1 MTTLSQD
8 IKEKLSRLHI
18 LEKIIV
24 ANTMVFVA
32 GIFLNLIGFNLLKWF
47 SLPYILSDFFGRPWS
62 IVSYGFLHK
71 SISHLFFNMLV
82 LYFIAQTFSNL
93 FSARLSLKIYLLGV
107 IYGGLAFIIVAFLLP
122 NTLQINGS
130 LVGAS
135 AGVRACIIF
144 LCVYLPNKSISFF
157 TLRFTLKYLG
167 IAMVVLDLPGLLSV
181 NSGGTVA
188 HIGGYLSGYFY
199 AKQFNNGKDFGG
211 FLDGILNYFKSN
223 KVLKTVY
230 KKKKTSTMA
239 GQKKQEF
246 NSFTYQK
253 QIDLILDKISKSG
266 YESLTQAEKDFLFRA
281 GKNK

>member
-1 MTTLSQD
+1 MTTLTQD
-8 IKEKLSRLHI
+8 IKDKLSRLHI

-32 GIFLNLIGFNLLKWF
+32 GIFLNLIGFNLLEWF
-47 SLPYILSDFFGRPWS
+47 SLPYIISDFFGRPWS

-71 SISHLFFNMLV
+71 NISHLFFNMLV

-157 TLRFTLKYLG
+157 TLRFSLKYLG

-199 AKQFNNGKDFGG
+199 AKQFHNGKDFGG

-223 KVLKTVY
+223 RGLKTVY

-239 GQKKQEF
+239 GQKKKEF
-246 NSFTYQK
+246 DSFTHQK

>member
-32 GIFLNLIGFNLLKWF
+32 GIFLNLIGFNLLEWF

-62 IVSYGFLHK
+62 IVSYGFLHR

-122 NTLQINGS
+122 NALQINGP

-157 TLRFTLKYLG
+157 TLRFSLKYLG
-167 IAMVVLDLPGLLSV
+167 IAMVVLDLPGLLPV

-188 HIGGYLSGYFY
+188 HILGYLSGYSY
-199 AKQFNNGKDFGG
+199 AKQFHNGKDFGG

-223 KVLKTVY
+223 RGLKTVY

-239 GQKKQEF
+239 GQKKKEF
-246 NSFTYQK
+246 DSFTHQK

>member
-32 GIFLNLIGFNLLKWF
+32 GIFLNLIGFNLLEWF
-47 SLPYILSDFFGRPWS
+47 SLPYVLSDFFGRPWS
-62 IVSYGFLHK
+62 IVSYGFLHR

-122 NTLQINGS
+122 NALQINGP

-157 TLRFTLKYLG
+157 TLRFSLKYLG
-167 IAMVVLDLPGLLSV
+167 ISMVVLDLPGLLSV

-199 AKQFNNGKDFGG
+199 AKQFHNGKDFGG
-211 FLDGILNYFKSN
+211 FLDGILIYFKSN
-223 KVLKTVY
+223 TGLKTVY

-239 GQKKQEF
+239 GQKKKEF
-246 NSFTYQK
+246 DSFTHQK

>member
-32 GIFLNLIGFNLLKWF
+32 GIFLNLIGFNLLEWF

-122 NTLQINGS
+122 NALQINGP

-157 TLRFTLKYLG
+157 TLRFSLKYLG

-199 AKQFNNGKDFGG
+199 AKQFHNGKDFGG

-223 KVLKTVY
+223 RGLKTVY

-239 GQKKQEF
+239 GQKKKEF
-246 NSFTYQK
+246 DSFTHQK

>member
-32 GIFLNLIGFNLLKWF
+32 GIFLNLIGFNLLEWF
-47 SLPYILSDFFGRPWS
+47 SLPYVLSDFFGRPWS

-122 NTLQINGS
+122 NALQINGP

-157 TLRFTLKYLG
+157 TLRFSLKYLG

-199 AKQFNNGKDFGG
+199 AKQFHNGKDFGD

-223 KVLKTVY
+223 RGLKTVY

-239 GQKKQEF
+239 GQKKKEF
-246 NSFTYQK
+246 DSFTHQK

>member
-144 LCVYLPNKSISFF
+144 LCVYLPNKSIGFF